1 MLGWE
6 KHQTRPFT
14 RGNNLNCDGHYS
26 SNFKKYKSM
35 ITQIWTETLANDN
48 VVFKDTDRTSH
59 CAPLNSINHYP
70 VIGHGVERYQISIQP
85 LETIE
90 NSATPLY
97 DHLVITSHFILT
109 REKAQSVIFLLKTPF
124 NTTTSLIRPIF
135 HGLKVVVLTEFLC
148 NKTLIK

>member
-1 MLGWE
+1 
-6 KHQTRPFT
+6 
-14 RGNNLNCDGHYS
+14 
-26 SNFKKYKSM
+26 M

-90 NSATPLY
+90 TVQPRFTTTLHYKPLY
-97 DHLVITSHFILT
+97 SDPKKSC
-109 REKAQSVIFLLKTPF
+109 QSF
-124 NTTTSLIRPIF
+124 SY
-135 HGLKVVVLTEFLC
+135 
-148 NKTLIK
+148 